1 MDHLT
6 PQEVSH
12 IAHLARLEL
21 TPDEQELYSKQ
32 LSGILE
38 FVSTLKAVDTTG
50 VSPTAQT
57 TYSSNVF
64 GIDEIH
70 ECPEDVRK
78 RIIESF
84 PMRDGDLCK
93 VKAVF
98 E

>member
-1 MDHLT
+1 MLT
-6 PQEVSH
+6 PQEVAH

-21 TPDEQELYSKQ
+21 TPEEQELYSKQ

-50 VSPTAQT
+50 VIPTAQT
-57 TYSSNVF
+57 TYTSNVF
-64 GIDEIH
+64 GVDALRV
-70 ECPEDVRK
+70 CPEDIRK
-78 RIIESF
+78 RIVEGF
-84 PMRDGDLCK
+84 PMREGDLCK